1 MNLQSENG
9 EQIVA
14 EEQSSEK
21 TNAANLDTPKKL
33 LTFVGRRLSN
43 FLTESDKRII
53 EMRFGW
59 NVLNRPYSGEE
70 VAHELSVSLEA
81 IFNAQDKFMELL
93 RNENWSNQTLLSVAQ
108 IVLDRQGGKNQ
119 QSSQAEQKSVNSS
132 EKNLVSTF
140 ELLRFISNSLP
151 ELEKKIIDMRFGS
164 NESKQTQ
171 DSVKLNSS
179 IGDVMRKL
187 GVKLGQIFEAEDNLL
202 DLLQNETLSSENL
215 LLGAQSTLGTNPN
228 SSRNLGS

>member
-1 MNLQSENG
+1 
-9 EQIVA
+9 
-14 EEQSSEK
+14 
-21 TNAANLDTPKKL
+21 
-33 LTFVGRRLSN
+33 
-43 FLTESDKRII
+43 
-53 EMRFGW
+53 
-59 NVLNRPYSGEE
+59 LNRPYSGEE